1 MNKTIIRREGDFVT
15 FLPDTLKVS
24 LVSTGVSLLFV
35 FKIKGDVD
43 LSRTRKLL
51 DEGLH
56 LKGDTGDLNT
66 RSKKSSNVRPT
77 STFFFFFLRTLPF
90 YKIYLRYRVV
100 RQRQKRINEYWLK
113 KKGNGVFYT
122 LYCHTVDISI
132 VPVSTDYQSPTKVI

>member
-100 RQRQKRINEYWLK
+100 RQRQKRINEY
-113 KKGNGVFYT
+113 
-122 LYCHTVDISI
+122 
-132 VPVSTDYQSPTKVI
+132 